1 MAHQRID
8 RRIDLLLAACVPTP
22 SESVTVE
29 RLRGAASADPCCELR
44 EDAVREATARA
55 AESKLVQRAS
65 SSLLLARDS
74 KLVAGVATGL
84 RSAKARVLQQA
95 QQRAAGKMD
104 QPKRRAAEEETPS
117 PEPSP
122 EPSPGQTQAE
132 AAAAAPAPAP
142 PPAPPAAHAAA
153 AASGKPP
160 AGTGK
165 GKGDGKLKDNR
176 LHDVDDDDD
185 DDDEDGGFVYERA
198 ATNGPPAVAAPGSG
212 PIRRTVGVVQSN
224 ER

>member
-1 MAHQRID
+1 M
-8 RRIDLLLAACVPTP
+8 
-22 SESVTVE
+22 
-29 RLRGAASADPCCELR
+29 
-44 EDAVREATARA
+44 REATARA

-65 SSLLLARDS
+65 LLARDS
-74 KLVAGVATGL
+74 KVVAGVATGL
-84 RSAKARVLQQA
+84 RSAKARAQQA

-104 QPKRRAAEEETPS
+104 QLKRRAGEEEKPS

-132 AAAAAPAPAP
+132 AEAEAAAAAAAAPAP

-153 AASGKPP
+153 AASAPGKPP
-160 AGTGK
+160 AGKGK
-165 GKGDGKLKDNR
+165 GKGDGKLKGNR
-176 LHDVDDDDD
+176 LHDVDVDDDDD

-198 ATNGPPAVAAPGSG
+198 ATNGPPAVAAGSG
-212 PIRRTVGVVQSN
+212 PVRRTVGVVQSN